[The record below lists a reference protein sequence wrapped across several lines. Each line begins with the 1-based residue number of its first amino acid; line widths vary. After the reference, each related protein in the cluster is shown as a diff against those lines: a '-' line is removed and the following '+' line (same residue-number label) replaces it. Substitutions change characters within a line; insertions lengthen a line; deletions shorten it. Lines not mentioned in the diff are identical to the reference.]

1 MSKKAWR
8 DFAVDSVIAVA
19 FILSALGGIVLY
31 LAPGGYQGG
40 RNPYYGR
47 EVLFLGHDAWNG
59 LHTWTSFVLLA
70 GVLVH
75 LALHW
80 KWTVCM
86 AKRMLHLG
94 QRHAST
100 AATKASLGACPGPA
114 SGEM

>member
-59 LHTWTSFVLLA
+59 LHLDQLRVA
-70 GVLVH
+70 GRCAGAPCAALEVDRVH
-75 LALHW
+75 
-80 KWTVCM
+80 
-86 AKRMLHLG
+86 G
-94 QRHAST
+94 
-100 AATKASLGACPGPA
+100 
-114 SGEM
+114 